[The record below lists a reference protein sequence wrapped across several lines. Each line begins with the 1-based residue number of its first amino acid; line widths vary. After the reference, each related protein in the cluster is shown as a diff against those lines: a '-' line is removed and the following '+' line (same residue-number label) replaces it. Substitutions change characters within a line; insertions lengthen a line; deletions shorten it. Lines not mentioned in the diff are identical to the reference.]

1 MKFYALQ
8 TTCLGGRLEVVGI
21 DGVKVADAWV
31 DPEASSNVVEAEVVL
46 EELNRLAEENR
57 VLKEQR
63 DERTKALQ
71 REVET
76 LRAQI
81 AQQEAE
87 RKGQGFFW
95 PKPMAY

>member
-1 MKFYALQ
+1 
-8 TTCLGGRLEVVGI
+8 
-21 DGVKVADAWV
+21 VAICNNYDFAPAV
-31 DPEASSNVVEAEVVL
+31 

-76 LRAQI
+76 LRAQL